1 MWEAIVRFFEHSVWH
16 ALQDVWLSFPVI
28 FLLYVLIE
36 LLESKADVKKVTRL
50 GGTWGP
56 VVGAATGL
64 VPQCGFSVMAAKFYE
79 RKHLTV
85 GTLLAI
91 FFATSDEAF
100 FVLLSDS
107 TGAGARWILPILL
120 IKVVLAVAVGY
131 GVDGFLRLIG
141 KKQNCMALPQ
151 TVNGRPTTTHEIF
164 IQRYLEER
172 EVSTECS
179 CGRSHSGE
187 SPWKQY
193 LVYPLLHAFK
203 VWIFVFLV
211 TVVMTTIMHNESV
224 ENQFTSVMNANVFL
238 QPLITCAI
246 GLIPNCASS
255 VVITQ
260 TFLSG
265 GIAFGSCVAGL
276 CVNAGMGFV
285 VLFRNWRKWKR
296 NLFFVLFCYGF
307 SVFVGVLIN
316 LYPLT
321 V

>member
-1 MWEAIVRFFEHSVWH
+1 MWEAIEHFFEHTVWH
-16 ALQDVWLSFPVI
+16 AFQDVWLSLPVI
-28 FLLYVLIE
+28 FFLYVLIE
-36 LLESKADVKKVTRL
+36 LLESKADVKKITRF

-64 VPQCGFSVMAAKFYE
+64 VPQCGFSVMAAKFFE

-120 IKVVLAVAVGY
+120 IKVVLGVAVGY

-141 KKQNCMALPQ
+141 KKQNCMELPQ
-151 TVNGRPTTTHEIF
+151 MINGRPTTTHEIF
-164 IQRYLEER
+164 MQRYLDER
-172 EVSTECS
+172 EMSTECS

-193 LVYPLLHAFK
+193 FFYPLLHALK
-203 VWIFVFLV
+203 VWAFVFLV
-211 TVVMTTIMHNESV
+211 TVVMTAIMHSEAV
-224 ENQFTSVMNANVFL
+224 ENKFTSAMNANVLL

-260 TFLSG
+260 AFLSG
-265 GIAFGSCVAGL
+265 GITFGACVAGL

-285 VLFRNWRKWKR
+285 VLFRNFKKWKR
-296 NLFFVLFCYGF
+296 NLILVAFCYAL
-307 SVFVGVLIN
+307 SVAIGVLLN